1 MTKPGLRLVA
11 SSDDR
16 ALAIRDHLLPL
27 IRGQGRL
34 QVQRDVVRVIA
45 LELDGWLI
53 NHWTPFNDLTAEEA
67 TSPAYRHA
75 LEQQRVRPDL
85 PYGLEV
91 WRGDRV
97 LSVLWS
103 DHGAFAVPCF
113 VRGAW
118 EDEALAL

>member
-1 MTKPGLRLVA
+1 MGLKLVTTGN
-11 SSDDR
+11 DR

-27 IRGQGRL
+27 IRGNGRL
-34 QVQRDVVRVIA
+34 QVQRDVVRLIE
-45 LELDGWLI
+45 LELDSWLFT
-53 NHWTPFNDLTAEEA
+53 HWTPFNDLPAEEA

-75 LEQQRVRPDL
+75 LEQQRSRPEL

-91 WRGDRV
+91 RRDRKV
-97 LSVLWS
+97 LSVLWA